1 MGKFLKLIF
10 WVYID
15 IDMIKTCLRHKWY
28 TSHLA
33 SNIQL
38 LSYLPDTLITLNY
51 ILLSC
56 LYHTF

>member
-15 IDMIKTCLRHKWY
+15 IYMMKTYLRHKWY
-28 TSHLA
+28 TSHLP

-38 LSYLPDTLITLNY
+38 LSYLPDTLITLSY
-51 ILLSC
+51 ILLCC
-56 LYHTF
+56 LYPTF